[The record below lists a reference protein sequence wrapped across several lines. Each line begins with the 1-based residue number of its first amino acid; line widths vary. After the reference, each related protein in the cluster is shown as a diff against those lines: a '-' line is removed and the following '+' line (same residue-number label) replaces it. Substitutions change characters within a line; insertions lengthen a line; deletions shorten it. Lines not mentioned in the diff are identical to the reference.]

1 MMSTHSGSV
10 VSFSVE
16 AGSGHILDDKTSRE
30 VFFHATQLADGTRKI
45 SLGTPVEFDVV
56 PGGRG
61 RYEAVRV
68 RVVANNIDSPKP
80 DAFRCPVCGAEV
92 DGEPRAYEICDV
104 CGWEDDPVQ
113 YDDPSSLGANA
124 ESLNNARIT
133 WKRSER
139 SS

>member
-10 VSFSVE
+10 VAFSVE
-16 AGSGHILDDKTSRE
+16 AGSGQILDSKTSRE
-30 VFFHATQLADGTRKI
+30 VFFHATQLADGTRTI
-45 SLGTPVEFDVV
+45 SVGTSVDFDVV

-68 RVVANNIDSPKP
+68 RVAAGTADSAKP
-80 DAFRCPVCGAEV
+80 EVFRCPVCGAPV
-92 DGEPRAYEICDV
+92 DGEARAYEICDT

-113 YDDPSSLGANA
+113 YDDPSSTGANA
-124 ESLNNARIT
+124 ESLNDART
-133 WKRSER
+133 SWKRSER